1 MPTAIRAPAEA
12 ELLTLWERGRV
23 CHPIDRSL
31 LLCAWTRPDL
41 PAGEI
46 ADLPLGTVNN
56 ALLRLRKACFGNRI
70 DTYADCEQCGQRLE
84 VALDAGQLM
93 ASVGEVDAPSEFTLR
108 GFRFRMPAGRDLAA
122 IAGDRDPD
130 AAALTLLE
138 RCCLD
143 RPQAPTVELAELL
156 AEVEARLE
164 ELDPAADLNLDVA
177 CASCGHRWTP
187 SLDLGALLWDEIDAY
202 AQRLFAEVHHLARAY
217 GWTEPEILA
226 LSPGRRA
233 TYLDMVGA

>member
-1 MPTAIRAPAEA
+1 
-12 ELLTLWERGRV
+12 
-23 CHPIDRSL
+23 
-31 LLCAWTRPDL
+31 
-41 PAGEI
+41 
-46 ADLPLGTVNN
+46 
-56 ALLRLRKACFGNRI
+56 
-70 DTYADCEQCGQRLE
+70 
-84 VALDAGQLM
+84 
-93 ASVGEVDAPSEFTLR
+93 VGEVDAPSEFTLR

-143 RPQAPTVELAELL
+143 RSEIPTVELAELL
-156 AEVEARLE
+156 VEVEARLE

>member
-41 PAGEI
+41 PTGEI
-46 ADLPLGTVNN
+46 ADLPLGTINN
-56 ALLRLRKACFGNRI
+56 ALLHLRKVCFGNRI
-70 DTYADCEQCGQRLE
+70 DTYADCERCGQRLE

-93 ASVGEVDAPSEFTLR
+93 ASMGKVGAPREFSLR
-108 GFRFRMPAGRDLAA
+108 GFRFRMPASRDLAA

-130 AAALTLLE
+130 AAALKLLE
-138 RCCLD
+138 RCCVE
-143 RPQAPTVELAELL
+143 RPETSMAELAELL

-177 CASCGHRWTP
+177 CASCGHRWMP

-202 AQRLFAEVHHLARAY
+202 AQRLFAEVHHLARTY

-233 TYLDMVGA
+233 TYLEMVGA

>member
-1 MPTAIRAPAEA
+1 
-12 ELLTLWERGRV
+12 
-23 CHPIDRSL
+23 L

-46 ADLPLGTVNN
+46 ADLPLGAVNN
-56 ALLRLRKACFGNRI
+56 ALLRLREACFGDRI
-70 DTYADCEQCGQRLE
+70 VTYADCERCGQRLE

-93 ASVGEVDAPSEFTLR
+93 ASVGEAEAPREFSLR
-108 GFRFRMPAGRDLAA
+108 GFRFRVPASRDLAA

-138 RCCLD
+138 RCCLE
-143 RPQAPTVELAELL
+143 RPQASTAELTEL
-156 AEVEARLE
+156 LTEVEERLE
-164 ELDPAADLNLDVA
+164 ELDPAADLNLDVT
-177 CASCGHRWTP
+177 CESCGHRWMP

-202 AQRLFAEVHHLARAY
+202 VRRLFAEVHHLAKAY

-233 TYLDMVGA
+233 TYLEMVGA

>member
-1 MPTAIRAPAEA
+1 MPTAIHAPTEA

-23 CHPIDRSL
+23 CHPIDRSV
-31 LLCAWTRPDL
+31 LLCAWTRPGL
-41 PAGEI
+41 PAGAV
-46 ADLPLGTVNN
+46 ADLPLGAVNS
-56 ALLRLRKACFGNRI
+56 ALLRLRKVCFGARI
-70 DTYADCEQCGQRLE
+70 DTYVDCERCGQRLE

-93 ASVGEVDAPSEFTLR
+93 AGMGESDTPREFSLR
-108 GFRFRMPAGRDLAA
+108 GFRFRMPVSRDLAA
-122 IAGDRDPD
+122 IAGHRDPD

-138 RCCLD
+138 RCCVE
-143 RPQAPTVELAELL
+143 RPQTPTAELAELL
-156 AEVEARLE
+156 TEVETRLE
-164 ELDPAADLNLDVA
+164 ELDPSADLNLDMT
-177 CASCGHRWTP
+177 CESCGHRWTP

-202 AQRLFAEVHHLARAY
+202 ARRLFAEVHRLAGAY